1 MKAPVTV
8 VGLGPMGSAMAA
20 TFLRN
25 GHPTTV
31 WNRTASKAA
40 PLVEQGATL
49 AATPGEAL
57 AASELVVISQTDYKA
72 MYDSLD
78 GADMKGR
85 VLVNLSSG
93 SPDELRRAADWATG
107 NGAELLTGGVMTP
120 PPGIGQPGSYV
131 MYSGSEA
138 TLDRH
143 RETLRELGDATY
155 LGADVGLS
163 NLYYQA
169 QLNLFCSTLIAYM
182 HSIAMLESAGVT
194 AEQFR
199 PFATETVTS
208 LGSDGPMG
216 FLRIMAEE
224 IDANTFPGGEN
235 SLYMMAVGADH
246 IVETAEA
253 AGIDT
258 LGPRAMRDLFWRT
271 VNAGH
276 GADGFSS
283 IITAIRKS

>member
-8 VGLGPMGSAMAA
+8 VGLGPMGRAMAE
-20 TFLRN
+20 TFLKN

-49 AATPGEAL
+49 AATPDDAL

-78 GADMKGR
+78 GARLKGR

-93 SPDELRRAADWATG
+93 SPDELRRAGDWASG
-107 NGAELLTGGVMTP
+107 KGAELLTGGVMTP
-120 PPGIGQPGSYV
+120 PPGIGQAGAYI
-131 MYSGSEA
+131 MYSGPEEI
-138 TLDRH
+138 LDRH
-143 RETLRELGDATY
+143 RETLRELGDTTY
-155 LGADVGLS
+155 VGADLGLS

-169 QLNLFCSTLIAYM
+169 QLYLFWSTTAAFM
-182 HSIAMLESAGVT
+182 HSIAMLQSAGVS

-199 PFATETVTS
+199 PFAAETVTS
-208 LGSDGPMG
+208 LGDDGPMG
-216 FLRIMAEE
+216 FLRIIAEE
-224 IDANTFPGGEN
+224 VDAGTHPGGDN
-235 SLYMMAVGADH
+235 SMLMQAVGADH
-246 IVETAEA
+246 VVETAEA
-253 AGIDT
+253 AGVDT
-258 LGPRAMRDLFWRT
+258 LGPRALRDLFWRT

-276 GADGFSS
+276 GADGLSS
-283 IITAIRKS
+283 VIKVIRKD